1 MIPNSLLYSYII
13 LNEKFF
19 SQFVENTYSKFTLTL
34 TVINN
39 ENSDSKSQFG
49 LIYLTMNRSSKIND
63 ENELSN
69 FQSRKNNFIKRRK
82 IQKILQ

>member
-19 SQFVENTYSKFTLTL
+19 SQFVENTYSKLTLPL
-34 TVINN
+34 TVIN

-69 FQSRKNNFIKRRK
+69 FQSRKNNFITRRK